1 MPSIINGQNIED
13 IFPEDPTLPSLNL
26 ASVGGAEITLPW
38 ANSPDNEPIA
48 TLTGGCHS
56 SSLESDDAIA
66 PFRTTNAFSQRILD
80 ERNLKASLHATI
92 RTGTIHVGG
101 PRFSLDALA
110 DTRRSRHDP
119 SYYSKIYGDY
129 YVDNLKL
136 GADAGV
142 LLSSATS
149 SSEQI
154 ESLDIKAKLHIL
166 WWDIEKNYH
175 TESKSFKYWSEFH
188 ITAYDTL
195 TGLNASDQSLDRP
208 PQGVAQN
215 YIKLAGDL
223 EFRVRDEMQKCG
235 LRGGKLVDLDMCHKL
250 CASGLVAEITL
261 MPYSQVRDYMVA
273 INEPG

>member
-1 MPSIINGQNIED
+1 MK
-13 IFPEDPTLPSLNL
+13 
-26 ASVGGAEITLPW
+26 
-38 ANSPDNEPIA
+38 
-48 TLTGGCHS
+48 
-56 SSLESDDAIA
+56 
-66 PFRTTNAFSQRILD
+66 
-80 ERNLKASLHATI
+80 LKASLHATI
-92 RTGTIHVGG
+92 RTGTIYVDG

-110 DTRRSRHDP
+110 DTRRSRRDP
-119 SYYSKIYGDY
+119 SYFSKIYGDY

-154 ESLDIKAKLHIL
+154 ESLDTKAKLHIL

-188 ITAYDTL
+188 ITGYDTL
-195 TGLNASDQSLDRP
+195 TGSNASDQSLDKP
-208 PQGVAQN
+208 PQAVAQD
-215 YIKLAGDL
+215 YLKLAGDL
-223 EFRVRDEMQKCG
+223 EFRVRDKMKKFG
-235 LRGGKLVDLDMCHKL
+235 LTGEKVVDLDICRKI
-250 CASGLVAEITL
+250 CASGLVAEVTL